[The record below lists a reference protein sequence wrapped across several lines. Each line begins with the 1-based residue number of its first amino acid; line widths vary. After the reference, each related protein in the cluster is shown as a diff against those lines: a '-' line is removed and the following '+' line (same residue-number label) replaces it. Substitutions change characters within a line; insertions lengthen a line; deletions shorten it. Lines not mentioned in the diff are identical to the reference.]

1 MSKECWARMAALFIS
16 CFDPSN
22 TGQNTAALLGKIL
35 RIDINVRSSPNPTDK
50 KKPLPY
56 GIPQGR

>member
-1 MSKECWARMAALFIS
+1 MAALFIS
-16 CFDPSN
+16 CLDPSN

-35 RIDINVRSSPNPTDK
+35 RIDINVRSSPNPTDN

-56 GIPQGR
+56 GILQGR